1 MKKVTLKF
9 LYRCNYQKK
18 WEVENDWSLQ
28 TFEQQCMKIHICS
41 HLNAL
46 YDSLSSSM
54 TEKNYWFAQHKNIII
69 ENSLTVLKEFKNFVN
84 FLYNL
89 FAVELITQKS
99 YIEE

>member
-1 MKKVTLKF
+1 
-9 LYRCNYQKK
+9 
-18 WEVENDWSLQ
+18 
-28 TFEQQCMKIHICS
+28 
-41 HLNAL
+41 
-46 YDSLSSSM
+46 M